1 MLESPSNHQLLSFE
15 SRLGAV
21 HIAVTNADRARD
33 FWTNTLGLTELESN
47 NDTIRLGAGT
57 QKLVVLHPN
66 AIGSVEPRRT
76 GLYHLAI
83 HFPNPK
89 EFARAVARLFQ
100 LRYPNSPTDHTMTET
115 TYLSDPDGNGIEL
128 TLETPERG
136 KTIWLPNGQPTMQT
150 SDGRIVSPVE
160 RLDVAPLFA
169 VLDSSDDLQQ
179 AVPVGTRIGHVHLH
193 VRDKNAATSFYRDL
207 IGFRVLME
215 IPQMG
220 MVDFGLE
227 ESSVPHTLAI
237 NAWHGA
243 HAPIP
248 SANTSGLRFFT
259 LQVSQT
265 DLVGVITRLEQAN
278 WTFKTLERGIAV
290 RDPSENALRILV

>member
-1 MLESPSNHQLLSFE
+1 MFEFTPNPQLLSFE

-21 HIAVTNADRARD
+21 HIAVTDAGRARE
-33 FWTNTLGLTELESN
+33 FWTNTLGLTELGSSD
-47 NDTIRLGAGT
+47 DTIRLGAGT
-57 QKLVVLHPN
+57 AELVVLHPN
-66 AIGSVEPRRT
+66 VKGSVEPRRT

-83 HFPNPK
+83 HFPNRK
-89 EFARAVARLFQ
+89 EFARAVARLFK
-100 LRYPNSPTDHTMTET
+100 LRYPNSPTDHTITQT

-136 KTIWLPNGQPTMQT
+136 GTVWLKNGDPAIQT

-169 VLDSSDDLQQ
+169 LLNSSDDLQQ
-179 AVPVGTRIGHVHLH
+179 AVPAGTRIGHVHLH
-193 VRDKNAATSFYRDL
+193 VRDKNVATAFYRDL

-227 ESSVPHTLAI
+227 QNSIPHTLAI

-243 HAPIP
+243 NAPTP
-248 SANTSGLRFFT
+248 SANTAGLRHFT
-259 LQVSQT
+259 VHVSQS
-265 DLVGVITRLEQAN
+265 DLIGVITRLEQAN
-278 WTFKTLERGIAV
+278 WKFETLERGIEV